1 MLIRRTS
8 YVANVFTK
16 DWDSTTNLF
25 FSQAMQVPHKPV
37 GKPGPL
43 NVRLRLMSA
52 STQMQNDVTLSFEKE
67 KINANGTIGFD
78 TAPGSVAKGLPGG
91 QGQTGDFDAA
101 NPVYVDDD
109 FKWIIGKTFVWGDGS
124 TDHYAAYV
132 YYQFKDFKT
141 ESLGRYRAK
150 AIITYSGTVVTVY
163 SSVFEIDN
171 D

>member
-8 YVANVFTK
+8 YVANVFTH
-16 DWDSTTNLF
+16 DWNTTTNLF
-25 FSQAMQVPHKPV
+25 FQGAVHVPHKPV

-43 NVRLRLMSA
+43 NVRLRLFAAHTDIQSA
-52 STQMQNDVTLSFEKE
+52 VTLTFEKE
-67 KINANGTIGFD
+67 KIDTNGNLAYD

-91 QGQTGDFDAA
+91 ANGTYDAA
-101 NPVYVDDD
+101 NPVYADED

-124 TDHYAAYV
+124 TDHYGAYV

-141 ESLGRYRAK
+141 ESLGRYKAK
-150 AIITYSGTVVTVY
+150 AQITYDSGTVNAETT
-163 SSVFEIDN
+163 FEIDN